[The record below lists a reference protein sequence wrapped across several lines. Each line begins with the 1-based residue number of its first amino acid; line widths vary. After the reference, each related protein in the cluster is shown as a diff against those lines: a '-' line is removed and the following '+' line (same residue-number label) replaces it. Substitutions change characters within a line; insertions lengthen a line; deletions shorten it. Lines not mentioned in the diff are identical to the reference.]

1 MKQEINYD
9 LMLSMQIRLGPKEWT
24 LCSSIFSHCKVY
36 LLAGKRGPA
45 LVIGRVIVL
54 VIVLVIFSL
63 VKCCVQEKSQEM
75 YLN

>member
-9 LMLSMQIRLGPKEWT
+9 LMLTMQIRLGPKEWT

-54 VIVLVIFSL
+54 VIFSL
-63 VKCCVQEKSQEM
+63 VKCCVQEKSQEI

>member
-9 LMLSMQIRLGPKEWT
+9 LMLTMQIRLGPKEWT

-36 LLAGKRGPA
+36 LLAGKRGPV
-45 LVIGRVIVL
+45 LVIGRV
-54 VIVLVIFSL
+54 FSL